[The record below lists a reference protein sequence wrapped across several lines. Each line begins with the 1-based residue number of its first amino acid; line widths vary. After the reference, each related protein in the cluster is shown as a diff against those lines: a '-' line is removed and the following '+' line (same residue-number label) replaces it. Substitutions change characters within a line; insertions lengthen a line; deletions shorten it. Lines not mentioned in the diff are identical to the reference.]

1 MPTMSQAGGAPPPD
15 RVWAVP
21 AMSTAVPAA
30 TVPRTARAPRDAR
43 ACASIPLTP
52 RSLTE
57 RALPRGSANSKRRA
71 IASPVVTV
79 IAFVIGVAL
88 LVVGLAVSIALHEL
102 GHLIPAKRFGVRVG
116 QYMIGFG
123 RTLWS
128 RRIGETEYG
137 VKAIPLGGYI
147 SMAGM
152 YPPSPAADGA
162 AAGAATD
169 GKAGGGFF
177 ATMVQDARAVNDQT
191 LDGDDGKHAFYELPV
206 YKRVIIML
214 GGPVMNLLL
223 AMVLF
228 AIVFSGIGLQTATT
242 TIASVNECVL
252 PAGSTQT
259 TCGADDP
266 RSPAAAA
273 GILPGDQI
281 VSVDGTAVSTFA
293 EASAIIQAS
302 PNRTLSVVV
311 ERAGE
316 RQTLQVTP
324 MLAERQVQA
333 EDGTVTTA
341 EVGFVGMTATVEYV
355 PQPIWDGP
363 QAALAQTGQV
373 FGIIWQLPVRVWD
386 TAVDLV
392 TGQQRDPNSPLSVV
406 GAGRLAGEVAATDT
420 PILNRVS
427 SLLGILGA
435 LNIALFVFNLIP
447 LLPLDGGHV
456 VVALWDGLKRAWA
469 KLFRRPPP
477 RPVDATR
484 LVPVTFVV
492 VIALAVMGG
501 VLILADIVNPVQL
514 LG

>member
-1 MPTMSQAGGAPPPD
+1 M
-15 RVWAVP
+15 
-21 AMSTAVPAA
+21 
-30 TVPRTARAPRDAR
+30 
-43 ACASIPLTP
+43 
-52 RSLTE
+52 
-57 RALPRGSANSKRRA
+57 
-71 IASPVVTV
+71 TV

-162 AAGAATD
+162 ADGAATD

-191 LDGDDGKHAFYELPV
+191 LDGDDGKHTFYELPV

-252 PAGSTQT
+252 PAGTTQT
-259 TCGADDP
+259 ACTADDP
-266 RSPAAAA
+266 ASPAAAA
-273 GILPGDQI
+273 GLRPGDVI
-281 VSVDGTAVSTFA
+281 VSVDGTAVQTFA
-293 EASAIIQAS
+293 EASAIIQAA
-302 PNRTLSVVV
+302 PNRTLPIVVRRDGA
-311 ERAGE
+311 E
-316 RQTLQVTP
+316 QTLQVTP
-324 MLAERQVQA
+324 MLAERQIA
-333 EDGTVTTA
+333 GPDGTAQTA
-341 EVGFVGMTATVEYV
+341 EVGFVGMTPTVEYV
-355 PQPIWDGP
+355 RQPLWDGP

-373 FGIIWQLPVRVWD
+373 AGVIWQLPVRVYD
-386 TAVDLV
+386 TAVDLF
-392 TGQQRDPNSPLSVV
+392 TGQSRDPNSPLSVV
-406 GAGRLAGEVAATDT
+406 GAGRLAGEVAATDA
-420 PILNRVS
+420 PILNRVA
-427 SLLGILGA
+427 SLLTILGSLNVA
-435 LNIALFVFNLIP
+435 LLVFNLVP

-456 VVALWDGLKRAWA
+456 VVALWDGLRRAWA
-469 KLFRRPPP
+469 KLWRRPPP
-477 RPVDATR
+477 APVDATK

-492 VIALAVMGG
+492 VVALIAMTV
-501 VLILADIVNPVQL
+501 VLVAADLFNPVKL
-514 LG
+514 LGG